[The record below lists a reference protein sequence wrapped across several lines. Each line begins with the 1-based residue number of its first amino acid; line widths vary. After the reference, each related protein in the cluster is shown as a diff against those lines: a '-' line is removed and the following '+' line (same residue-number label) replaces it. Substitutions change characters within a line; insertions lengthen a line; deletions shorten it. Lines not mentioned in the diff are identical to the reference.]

1 MVWRVLF
8 KNLVGKPKT
17 VKFPFEKLET
27 AERYRGRHALDLDK
41 CIGCGTC
48 AKVCP
53 NRAIEMVSRGKEEH
67 SKQYPVID
75 LGKCCFC
82 GLCEEFCPRNA
93 ITLTKDYF
101 LSTFDSKTLIQKP
114 PEKDNQKNIAK

>member
-8 KNLVGKPKT
+8 KNLVSKPKT

-27 AERYRGRHALDLDK
+27 AERYRGRQALDLDK
-41 CIGCGTC
+41 CIGCGMC
-48 AKVCP
+48 ARICP
-53 NRAIEMVSRGKEEH
+53 NRAIEMVPVKREKHSRT
-67 SKQYPVID
+67 YPKID

-101 LSTFDSKTLIQKP
+101 LSTFDSKTIIQKP
-114 PEKDNQKNIAK
+114 DKRVNKKTV